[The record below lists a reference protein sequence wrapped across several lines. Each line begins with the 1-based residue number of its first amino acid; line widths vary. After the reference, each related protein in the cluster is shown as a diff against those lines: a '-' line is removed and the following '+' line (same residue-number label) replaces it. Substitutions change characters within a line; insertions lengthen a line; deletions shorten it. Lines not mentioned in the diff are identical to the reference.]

1 MDKSYRQ
8 QLSLSDRQYRFY
20 DIAAY
25 LADHG
30 QDVETVPY
38 SVRVLLEE
46 ALRHADKDPER
57 QSVLTAFNDWDNAHD
72 QDIPCLLY
80 TSPSPRDTR

>member
-46 ALRHADKDPER
+46 ALDMRIKILNES
-57 QSVLTAFNDWDNAHD
+57 QS
-72 QDIPCLLY
+72 
-80 TSPSPRDTR
+80 